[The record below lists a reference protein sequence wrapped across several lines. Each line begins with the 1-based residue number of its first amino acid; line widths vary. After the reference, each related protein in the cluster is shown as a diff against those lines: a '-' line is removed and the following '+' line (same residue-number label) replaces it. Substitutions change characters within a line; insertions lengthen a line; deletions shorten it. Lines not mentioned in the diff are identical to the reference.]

1 MNALR
6 RILAILRKEM
16 RHITRDTRVMFLV
29 TLAPALLLLL
39 LSYVFSFDV
48 DRFTLAVLDLDHSA
62 TSRDYLSAVTSD
74 GEFEITRFVSSY
86 GEIDALL
93 AQGTVD
99 MALVIPRGFGSAALG
114 GRGASAQAVVD
125 GVNALSAGQ
134 GIAQLTARTTVFG
147 SNLSA
152 ELRAGKARPA
162 NAGAVRVTR
171 RAWYN
176 TALKSLHSMAPGLLA
191 VVLFMPAMAVTL
203 ALAREKETGSFEG
216 LIATPVRGVEYLAG
230 KLLAYLVMGLIGAG
244 AAVLVA
250 VAWFGVPLRGSLLAL
265 LGLTALYFLATMG
278 IGLLVAHFVSSQQTA
293 MTIILLAFFVPSFFI
308 SGLITPIDA
317 TTPSGVLTAY
327 SLPTTHFITITRSV
341 FLKGAGLESLW
352 PQAALLTGM
361 AAIMIGLSM
370 ALFRKKIR

>member
-6 RILAILRKEM
+6 RTLAILRKEM
-16 RHITRDTRVMFLV
+16 RHITRDSRVMFLV

-48 DRFTLAVLDLDHSA
+48 DRFTLAALDLDHSA
-62 TSRDYLSAVTSD
+62 ISRDYLSAITSD

-86 GEIDALL
+86 AEIDALL
-93 AQGTVD
+93 AQGTVN
-99 MALVIPRGFGSAALG
+99 MALVIPRGFGDAALG
-114 GRGASAQAVVD
+114 GRGATAQAVVD
-125 GVNALSAGQ
+125 GVNAISAGQ
-134 GIAQLTARTTVFG
+134 GIAQLTAR
-147 SNLSA
+147 SA
-152 ELRAGKARPA
+152 AYGVSLRAGAAKPA
-162 NAGAVRVTR
+162 DVTR
-171 RAWYN
+171 RAWHN

-230 KLLAYLVMGLIGAG
+230 KVLAYLLTGLVGAI

-250 VAWFGVPLRGSLLAL
+250 VVWFGVPLRGSVFAL

-317 TTPSGVLTAY
+317 TTLSGRLTAY

-341 FLKGAGLESLW
+341 FLKGSGLESLW
-352 PQAALLTGM
+352 PQAALLIGM
-361 AAIMIGLSM
+361 AAVMIALSV
-370 ALFRKKIR
+370 ALFKKKLR

>member
-6 RILAILRKEM
+6 RTLAILRKEM
-16 RHITRDTRVMFLV
+16 RHITRDTRVLFLV

-62 TSRDYLSAVTSD
+62 TSRDYLSAITSD
-74 GEFEITRFVSSY
+74 NEFEITRFVSRY
-86 GEIDALL
+86 AEIEALL
-93 AQGTVD
+93 ARGAVD

-114 GRGASAQAVVD
+114 KREATVQAVVD
-125 GVNALSAGQ
+125 GVNAISAGQ
-134 GIAQLTARTTVFG
+134 GIAQLTARTTAFG
-147 SNLSA
+147 TSLAAVS
-152 ELRAGKARPA
+152 RAT
-162 NAGAVRVTR
+162 GAQPVDVTR

-230 KLLAYLVMGLIGAG
+230 KLLAYLVMGVVGAV
-244 AAVLVA
+244 AALLVA
-250 VAWFGVPLRGSLLAL
+250 VVWFGVPLRGSLLLLLAL
-265 LGLTALYFLATMG
+265 AGLYFLATMG

-308 SGLITPIDA
+308 SGLIAPIDT
-317 TTPSGVLTAY
+317 TTPSGLLTAY
-327 SLPTTHFITITRSV
+327 SLPTTHFIIITRSV
-341 FLKGAGLESLW
+341 FLKGAGLDSLW
-352 PQAALLTGM
+352 PQAALLIGT
-361 AAIMIGLSM
+361 ATAMIALSM